1 MNAMLDINIRVI
13 TFVANHPACYIS
25 LRFFMEAWKLNSG
38 PYYEK
43 TRFTI
48 MLPEQPSAECLN
60 ICNELAAHYP
70 ADLMQVSVQ
79 ASADYRYYWPM
90 SFLDHEF
97 AEDLLVYCPPQT
109 LVSGDLSALLE
120 QSHLEQKIVAPAFIQ
135 HATLAPRLLSALQN
149 AGGEKA
155 NEVLSMWF
163 AAFPKSVRPK
173 FSDCFA
179 ATLAQLGFPE
189 RNPPTYHDVM
199 GLLASAFTYLLRD
212 KNLDCRISGPEI
224 FHELCAEDAHSTNDF
239 SQQALFS
246 ITDDAATDFT
256 WDGVFHSI
264 ETVQTFL
271 DESNV
276 SGAWLYY
283 QRNLRRIQNALHL
296 TQFSKRDLFQSRRN
310 PYYIFAMDYIQQS
323 AGIRALHYL
332 CHALNESG
340 QEAYVT
346 CEGTSPHLRTNV
358 LNEKIMIQHHETGRV
373 PIMVYPEIISG
384 NPFNAQVVARWLLN
398 KPGLIGGDTA
408 FDKNELMFTFD
419 PLYLADG
426 MQGETLHIPTSDLF
440 LFNNEN
446 NPHDDK
452 RDAVCYYAHKY
463 IFKGGKLTPHVKNAI
478 SLGKDQKLS
487 HAEIAVILRKSKLL
501 YVYEPTALIEEA
513 LLCGC
518 PVAVI
523 ETDYWRSNM
532 PGISYPSDYGI
543 AMGDSAEALALAKS
557 NVRNYRDIYES
568 TVLKN
573 AWKQIDHF
581 IELTQK
587 AACDKRVPH

>member
-1 MNAMLDINIRVI
+1 MLDINIRVI
-13 TFVANHPACYIS
+13 TFAANHPACYIS

-60 ICNELAAHYP
+60 VCNELAAHYP
-70 ADLMQVSVQ
+70 ADLLQVSAQ
-79 ASADYRYYWPM
+79 ANADYRYYWPM

-97 AEDLLVYCPPQT
+97 AEDLLIYCPPQT
-109 LVSGDLSALLE
+109 LVSGNLSELLE

-149 AGGEKA
+149 AGVEKA
-155 NEVLSMWF
+155 DDVLSTWF

-173 FSDCFA
+173 LSNCFA
-179 ATLAQLGFPE
+179 TTLAQLGFPE

-199 GLLASAFTYLLRD
+199 GLLASAFTYLLHE
-212 KNLDCRISGPEI
+212 KNLGYRIADPEI
-224 FHELCAEDAHSTNDF
+224 FHELCAEDTHSTIDF
-239 SQQALFS
+239 DQQALFA
-246 ITDDAATDFT
+246 ITDDAAAAFT

-283 QRNLRRIQNALHL
+283 QRNLRRIQNALQL

-346 CEGTSPHLRTNV
+346 CEGTSHHLRTNV
-358 LNEKIMIQHHETGRV
+358 LTEKIMIQHHDTGRV
-373 PIMVYPEIISG
+373 PIMVYPETVPG
-384 NPFNAQVVARWLLN
+384 NPFKAQVVARWLLN
-398 KPGLIGGDTA
+398 KPGLIGGETA
-408 FDKNELMFTFD
+408 YDATELLFTFD
-419 PLYLADG
+419 PLYLVDG
-426 MQGETLHIPTSDLF
+426 MHGETLHVPTSDLR

-446 NPHDDK
+446 NPEDDK
-452 RDAVCYYAHKY
+452 RTSVCFYAHKY
-463 IFKGGKLTPHVKNAI
+463 LYSGGKLTPHVKNAT
-478 SLGKDQKLS
+478 SLGKENILG
-487 HAEIAVILRKSKLL
+487 HAEIAAILRRSKLL

-523 ETDYWRSNM
+523 KTDYWRNNM
-532 PGISYPSDYGI
+532 PGFSYPADYGI
-543 AMGDSAEALALAKS
+543 AMGDSAQALAVARS
-557 NVRNYRDIYES
+557 TVHNYRDLYES

-581 IELTQK
+581 IYLTQK
-587 AACDKRVPH
+587 AASKKRVFC